1 MFNNKKNLSGMN
13 SIYGDYIYENKG
25 DLQQQIDNIQYNTIS
40 GYLNILNNYITNN
53 NTVNEY
59 ISIYT
64 NDISSNL
71 NNYTINVDNY
81 IYNNNINL
89 NYLNLYSQTLS
100 GNIYQII

>member
-1 MFNNKKNLSGMN
+1 MFNNKKNLSGIN
-13 SIYGDYIYENKG
+13 TVYSDHIYENENKG
-25 DLQQQIDNIQYNTIS
+25 DLQSQIDAIQYNTIS

-81 IYNNNINL
+81 IYNNNLI
-89 NYLNLYSQTLS
+89 
-100 GNIYQII
+100 

>member
-1 MFNNKKNLSGMN
+1 MFNNKKNLSGIN
-13 SIYGDYIYENKG
+13 TVYSDYIYENKG
-25 DLQQQIDNIQYNTIS
+25 DLQSQIDNIQYNTIS

-64 NDISSNL
+64 NDLSSNL
-71 NNYTINVDNY
+71 HNCTFNVDNY

-89 NYLNLYSQTLS
+89 NYLQ
-100 GNIYQII
+100 